1 MLPLDPLE
9 INSISIIQGNE
20 SPVNV
25 NLNFKNIKIESISK
39 SLITKCRSDLDKFIL
54 KCETVS
60 PEIGLTGDYAMK
72 GQVLFLPINGKGKS
86 SITLK
91 NLVTKHEIIGEPVQE
106 NGELFMKIKLYKIK
120 LVPEKVHFYFQN
132 LFNGDKLLADTMN
145 NFLNENSQ
153 LVFSELRG
161 SFEESLSYIF
171 KDITNKL
178 FTKVPMDKIFL
189 KDL

>member
-9 INSISIIQGNE
+9 INSISIIQENE
-20 SPVNV
+20 SPVNI
-25 NLNFKNIKIESISK
+25 NLNFKNINIESISK
-39 SLITKCRSDLDKFIL
+39 SSITKCRSDLDKFIL
-54 KCETVS
+54 KCESVS
-60 PEIGLTGDYAMK
+60 PEIGFIGDYAMK
-72 GQVLFLPINGKGKS
+72 GQILFLPINGKGKS
-86 SITLK
+86 KIILR
-91 NLVTKHEIIGEPVQE
+91 NLVTKHEIIGEPIEE

-120 LVPEKVHFYFQN
+120 LVPEKVNFDFQN
-132 LFNGDKLLADTMN
+132 LFNGDKLLGDTMN

-153 LVFSELRG
+153 IVFSELRG

-189 KDL
+189 NDL

>member
-9 INSISIIQGNE
+9 INSISIIQENE
-20 SPVNV
+20 SPVNI
-25 NLNFKNIKIESISK
+25 NLNFKNINIESISK
-39 SLITKCRSDLDKFIL
+39 SSITKCRSDLGKFIL
-54 KCETVS
+54 KCESVS
-60 PEIGLTGDYAMK
+60 PEIGLIGDYAMK
-72 GQVLFLPINGKGKS
+72 GQILFLPINGKGKS
-86 SITLK
+86 KIILR
-91 NLVTKHEIIGEPVQE
+91 NLVTKHEIIGEPIEE

-120 LVPEKVHFYFQN
+120 LVPEKVNFDFQN
-132 LFNGDKLLADTMN
+132 LFNGDKLLGDTMN

-153 LVFSELRG
+153 IVFSELRG

-189 KDL
+189 NDL